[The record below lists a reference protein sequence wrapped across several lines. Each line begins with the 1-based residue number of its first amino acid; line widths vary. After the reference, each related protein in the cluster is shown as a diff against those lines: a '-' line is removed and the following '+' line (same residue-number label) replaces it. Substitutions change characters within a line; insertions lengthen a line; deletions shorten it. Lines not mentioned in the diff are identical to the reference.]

1 VSDLNLG
8 FVIATP
14 GDLLRLVVL
23 PVFAWAAIRD
33 VRTRRVPNRTWYPLV
48 ALGAGLLALDGYGA
62 LVGASGGRLFFLQVG
77 VSLGVVVPLVYLFW
91 RLGGFG
97 GADAK
102 ALMTLAVLT
111 PTYPA
116 YLFPAAVTELGLPGS
131 VPVVRS
137 TVGVFSFT
145 ALTNAAL
152 LGVAYPAVVFVRNLL
167 SGRLSKAMFLGR
179 PVAVSDLSETYGRL
193 FEDTAGETTRG
204 VDLDALR
211 MYLRWRGTTLSTL
224 RADPDR
230 HRDPASITETRPPGD
245 GNVDRTLDIEMER
258 TEANPVD
265 GDPDGGHDR
274 REDPWGADR
283 FADEV
288 GTPYGTTPEV
298 LREGLETVTRTDEVW
313 VSPGLPFMVPLFFG
327 LVTAFTIGDVFF
339 ASLGLFGA
347 V

>member
-1 VSDLNLG
+1 MSTRSLADALSERLLDVFPADQAYTKADWAADAMPSPLRHYL
-8 FVIATP
+8 TH
-14 GDLLRLVVL
+14 LLRHHHRRETRQLRRARTDWVNYDH
-23 PVFAWAAIRD
+23 PEMEQAAQ
-33 VRTRRVPNRTWYPLV
+33 
-48 ALGAGLLALDGYGA
+48 AFLDA
-62 LVGASGGRLFFLQVG
+62 TEQHLQVPRDQWADTLRTAARRTTG
-77 VSLGVVVPLVYLFW
+77 YLV
-91 RLGGFG
+91 
-97 GADAK
+97 
-102 ALMTLAVLT
+102 
-111 PTYPA
+111 
-116 YLFPAAVTELGLPGS
+116 
-131 VPVVRS
+131 
-137 TVGVFSFT
+137 
-145 ALTNAAL
+145 
-152 LGVAYPAVVFVRNLL
+152 
-167 SGRLSKAMFLGR
+167 R
-179 PVAVSDLSETYGRL
+179 PVPTLMSFI